1 MALKLNIYEELMIA
15 YYLLLSYLITS
26 ENDKLA
32 IVYRKK
38 LERVMSKIDNTI
50 FYYRLYSNRT
60 QLLKKADV

>member
-15 YYLLLSYLITS
+15 YYLLLSYLITY

-38 LERVMSKIDNTI
+38 LERLMSKIDNTI